1 MATPVTIQVRLFGG
15 LAELAGSRSVAI
27 ELVEP
32 ATVADLVEAIASTFP
47 ALRDSLDRC
56 KVAVD
61 LEVAASTTT
70 VGPDNEVAL
79 LPPVAGGSQAN
90 STPPPTDVSAI
101 PPPSTVT
108 RTIDDRSVVVTS
120 GLMPPPLSVDKLI
133 ATITGPS
140 VGAAVSFLGTVRDH
154 APDLDG
160 VVGLEYSAYPA
171 MAERELMTIADDIA
185 QQHSAITGIA
195 LVHAVGDLAVGDHTI
210 LVACV
215 SPHRAQAFDACRDA
229 LEEVKRRA
237 PIWKRER
244 TRDGM
249 SRWVGL

>member
-1 MATPVTIQVRLFGG
+1 
-15 LAELAGSRSVAI
+15 
-27 ELVEP
+27 
-32 ATVADLVEAIASTFP
+32 
-47 ALRDSLDRC
+47 
-56 KVAVD
+56 
-61 LEVAASTTT
+61 
-70 VGPDNEVAL
+70 
-79 LPPVAGGSQAN
+79 
-90 STPPPTDVSAI
+90 
-101 PPPSTVT
+101 
-108 RTIDDRSVVVTS
+108 
-120 GLMPPPLSVDKLI
+120 
-133 ATITGPS
+133 
-140 VGAAVSFLGTVRDH
+140 TVRDH
-154 APDLDG
+154 APDLGD